1 MDGQKEREVEADV
14 SHVLTGVPLGPERP
28 LSPGIPA
35 GPCYKGAV
43 INYIC
48 PPLDSPGGYLQLWP
62 GHHSSKKLPQ
72 VQKGLRELQ
81 ANDNSHENN
90 KKQLQGFYHGTWCSH
105 WTMWTCST
113 LKNEGKKR
121 F

>member
-1 MDGQKEREVEADV
+1 MDGQKERETKAV

-48 PPLDSPGGYLQLWP
+48 PPVHSPGGYLQLWP
-62 GHHSSKKLPQ
+62 GHRSSKKLPQ
-72 VQKGLRELQ
+72 DQNGLHELE
-81 ANDNSHENN
+81 ANGNSRENN
-90 KKQLQGFYHGTWCSH
+90 KKKTSGILPWGLVLPLDHVD
-105 WTMWTCST
+105 
-113 LKNEGKKR
+113 L
-121 F
+121 

>member
-1 MDGQKEREVEADV
+1 MDGQKEGETEADV
-14 SHVLTGVPLGPERP
+14 SHVLTGIPLGPERP

-48 PPLDSPGGYLQLWP
+48 PPLDSPGGYLQLWL

-72 VQKGLRELQ
+72 DQNGLHELE
-81 ANDNSHENN
+81 ANDNSRENN
-90 KKQLQGFYHGTWCSH
+90 KTNFRHF
-105 WTMWTCST
+105 TMGPGAPIGPCGPVAP
-113 LKNEGKKR
+113 LKMKEKKR